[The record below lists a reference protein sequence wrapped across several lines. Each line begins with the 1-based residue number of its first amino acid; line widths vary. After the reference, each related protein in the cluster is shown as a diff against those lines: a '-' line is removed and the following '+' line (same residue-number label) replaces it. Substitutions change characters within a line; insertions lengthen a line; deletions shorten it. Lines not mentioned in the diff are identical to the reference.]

1 MCRASIIPWGQQQN
15 PHPAD
20 TLPRLRAHVLAA
32 FHALFH
38 KHVPM
43 ELSQLVPAGE
53 MAEVRWGG
61 VESPGATGKAAQ
73 NPPPHQG
80 PCTSRASPL
89 SGSAGSDLPGDVGSQ
104 GPSAMAWRQ
113 CTSTGSALRGIILV
127 IDKYG
132 CITLMAPESGR
143 LWGHWVPQ
151 NDLALL
157 PEGSW
162 SSGEEC
168 WSGHGV
174 LGLPCARRGH
184 PMQGKQALAKPWHT
198 EHCFVDLTQEILFL
212 VQEILFKGSWD
223 RAVPLVGQGRPR
235 GHVQILARD
244 LPCHRFITITK
255 ALRYGHHNWD

>member
-1 MCRASIIPWGQQQN
+1 
-15 PHPAD
+15 
-20 TLPRLRAHVLAA
+20 
-32 FHALFH
+32 
-38 KHVPM
+38 
-43 ELSQLVPAGE
+43 
-53 MAEVRWGG
+53 
-61 VESPGATGKAAQ
+61 
-73 NPPPHQG
+73 
-80 PCTSRASPL
+80 
-89 SGSAGSDLPGDVGSQ
+89 
-104 GPSAMAWRQ
+104 MAWGQ

-132 CITLMAPESGR
+132 CIALMAPESGR

-162 SSGEEC
+162 SSGEER
-168 WSGHGV
+168 WSSHRV

-184 PMQGKQALAKPWHT
+184 HMQGKQALAKLWHT

-212 VQEILFKGSWD
+212 MQEILFKGSWD

-255 ALRYGHHNWD
+255 ALLYGHHNWD